1 MAKEKSVTELKDE
14 KKQLSARSKA
24 IIDKAK
30 GEKRQLNAEESEELG
45 ANQCRMAEINLEIEE
60 REDENRQSKRQHQP
74 QGGKFS
80 LRRAIANMVDGN
92 QQNDTD
98 AAVIDAATTQHNMSG
113 AQMADKRSIVIPV
126 NMEKRAAFT
135 AATEAATGV
144 VIDEEQQEMLLPL
157 QSALVLSRAGARFM
171 TGLQGNIY
179 WPKFSGANVFWEAEN
194 AEAKD
199 GAGAFSKGELFKPL
213 RLTAYVDISKQ
224 LLVQENTS
232 VEAYIRQAIAVAIA
246 QKIEQTAFS
255 TETGVDNTPD
265 GMFGTL
271 DENVKGDMTWAQIVA
286 METNA
291 DVQNALF
298 GNLSYILHPAL
309 VGKAKTKVKD
319 SSGAGGF
326 IFTGNGDGQLNGYRA
341 LRTNNLPKE
350 LRGTPGDG
358 DEQPAVKGE
367 EYGIV
372 FGNWADY
379 FIGQWGGIELLV
391 DPYTQALKG
400 TVRLIT
406 NSYWNMGFIRKESF
420 CIASMK

>member
-1 MAKEKSVTELKDE
+1 MAKEKSITELKDE
-14 KKQLSARSKA
+14 KRQLATRSKTILEA
-24 IIDKAK
+24 AK
-30 GEKRQLNAEESEELG
+30 GEKRQLTAEENEELG
-45 ANQCRMAEINLEIEE
+45 ANQVRMAEINLEIEE
-60 REDENRQSKRQHQP
+60 HEDMNRRQGRQHQP

-92 QQNDTD
+92 RQNDVD
-98 AAVIDAATTQHNMSG
+98 AGVIDAATTLHNQSG
-113 AQMADKRSIVIPV
+113 AQMADKRSIVVPV
-126 NMEKRAAFT
+126 NMENRAAFT

-144 VIDEEQQEMLLPL
+144 IIDEEQQEMLLPL
-157 QSALVLSRAGARFM
+157 QSALVLARAGARFM

-179 WPKFSGANVFWEAEN
+179 WPEFSGANVFWEGEN

-199 GAGAFSKGELFKPL
+199 GAGNFSKGDLFKPL

-255 TETGVDNTPD
+255 ENTGIANTPD
-265 GMFGTL
+265 GMFHTL
-271 DENVKGDMTWAQIVA
+271 DTNIKGDMTWAQIVA

-291 DVQNALF
+291 DTQNALF
-298 GNLSYILHPAL
+298 GNLSYILHPSL
-309 VGKAKTKVKD
+309 IGKAKTKVKD
-319 SSGAGGF
+319 ASGAGGF
-326 IFTGNGDGQLNGYRA
+326 IFTGNGDGQLNGYKA

-350 LRGTPGDG
+350 LGEGS
-358 DEQPAVKGE
+358 DEF
-367 EYGIV
+367 GIV

-379 FIGQWGGIELLV
+379 FLGQWGGIELLV

-420 CIASMK
+420 SIASLK

>member
-1 MAKEKSVTELKDE
+1 MSKEKSITELKDE
-14 KKQLSARSKA
+14 KNQISARSKA
-24 IIDKAK
+24 IIEKAR
-30 GEKRQLNAEESEELG
+30 GEKRQLNAEENEQLG

-60 REDENRQSKRQHQP
+60 REDENRQKGRSHQP
-74 QGGKFS
+74 KGGRFS
-80 LRRAIANMVDGN
+80 LRRAISNMVDGN
-92 QQNDTD
+92 PQNDVE
-98 AAVIDAATTQHNMSG
+98 AEVIEAATTHHNTSG
-113 AQMADKRSIVIPV
+113 AQMADRRGIVVPV

-144 VIDEEQQEMLLPL
+144 IIDEEQQEMLLPL

-179 WPKFSGANVFWEAEN
+179 WPEFSGANVFWEAEN
-194 AEAKD
+194 ASAKD
-199 GAGAFSKGELFKPL
+199 GAGAFSKRNLFKPL

-224 LLVQENTS
+224 LLVQENAS

-255 TETGVDNTPD
+255 EKTGVENTPD

-271 DENVKGDMTWAQIVA
+271 DADIKGDMTWAQIVA

-291 DVQNALF
+291 DMQNALF

-319 SSGAGGF
+319 ASGAGGF

-341 LRTNNLPKE
+341 LRTNNLPKG
-350 LRGTPGDG
+350 LRGTPAAGEQEAIPGD
-358 DEQPAVKGE
+358 

-391 DPYTQALKG
+391 DPYTQALNG

>member
-1 MAKEKSVTELKDE
+1 MSKEKSITDLKDE
-14 KKQLSARSKA
+14 KKQLSSRSRT
-24 IIDKAK
+24 IIETAK
-30 GEKRQLNAEESEELG
+30 GEKRQMTSEENEELG

-60 REDENRQSKRQHQP
+60 REDSNRGKAKAHQP
-74 QGGKFS
+74 TDGKFS

-92 QQNDTD
+92 QQNEAD
-98 AAVIDAATTQHNMSG
+98 AGIIDAATTHHNMSG
-113 AQMADKRSIVIPV
+113 AQMADKRSIVVPV
-126 NMEKRAAFT
+126 NMESRAAFT
-135 AATEAATGV
+135 AASEAVTGV

-157 QSALVLSRAGARFM
+157 QSSLVLARAGARFM

-179 WPKFSGANVFWEAEN
+179 WPEFSGANVFWEGEN
-194 AEAKD
+194 ADAKD
-199 GAGAFSKGELFKPL
+199 GAGVFSKGDLFKPM

-224 LLVQENTS
+224 LLAQENTS

-246 QKIEQTAFS
+246 QKIEKTAFS
-255 TETGVDNTPD
+255 TTTGVANTPD
-265 GMFGTL
+265 GMFHTL
-271 DENVKGDMTWAQIVA
+271 DTTIKGNMTWEQIVA

-291 DVQNALF
+291 DTQDALY

-319 SSGAGGF
+319 ASGAGGF
-326 IFTGNGDGQLNGYRA
+326 IFTGNGDGQLNGYKA

-350 LRGTPGDG
+350 LGDAT
-358 DEQPAVKGE
+358 DEFGA
-367 EYGIV
+367 V
-372 FGNWADY
+372 FGNWSDY
-379 FIGQWGGIELLV
+379 FLGQWGGIELLV

-420 CIASMK
+420 TIASMK

>member
-1 MAKEKSVTELKDE
+1 MKEKSTTELKDE
-14 KKQLSARSKA
+14 KRQLTARSQS

-30 GEKRQLNAEESEELG
+30 GEKRMFTTEENEELG
-45 ANQCRMAEINLEIEE
+45 DIQCRMAEINLELSSKEE
-60 REDENRQSKRQHQP
+60 ENERRGTPHVSDKNSR
-74 QGGKFS
+74 FS
-80 LRRAIANMVDGN
+80 LRRAIANMVEGN
-92 QQNDTD
+92 QQND
-98 AAVIDAATTQHNMSG
+98 AEASVIDMATNHHNMSG
-113 AQMADKRSIVIPV
+113 AQMADKRGIIVPV
-126 NMEKRAAFT
+126 NVEKRAAFT

-144 VIDEEQQEMLLPL
+144 IIDEEQQEMLLPL
-157 QSALVLSRAGARFM
+157 QSSLVLSRAGARFM

-179 WPKFSGANVFWEAEN
+179 WPEFSGANVFWEAEN
-194 AEAKD
+194 AQAKD
-199 GAGAFSKGELFKPL
+199 GAGSFSKGELFKPL

-224 LLVQENTS
+224 LLVQENAS
-232 VEAYIRQAIAVAIA
+232 VEAYIRQAIAVAIS

-255 TETGVDNTPD
+255 DKTGVANTPD
-265 GMFGTL
+265 GMFAEL
-271 DENVKGDMTWAQIVA
+271 SEDVKGEMTWANIVA

-326 IFTGNGDGQLNGYRA
+326 IFTGNGDGQLNGYKA
-341 LRTNNLPKE
+341 LRTNNLPKA
-350 LRGTPGDG
+350 LRGTTEPEKAGD
-358 DEQPAVKGE
+358 

-372 FGNWADY
+372 FGNWSDY
-379 FIGQWGGIELLV
+379 FVGQWGGIELLV

>member
-1 MAKEKSVTELKDE
+1 MSKEKSITELKDE
-14 KKQLSARSKA
+14 KNQISARSKA
-24 IIDKAK
+24 IIEKAR
-30 GEKRQLNAEESEELG
+30 GEKRQLNAEENEQLG

-60 REDENRQSKRQHQP
+60 REDENRQKGRSHQP
-74 QGGKFS
+74 KGGRFS
-80 LRRAIANMVDGN
+80 LRRAISNMVDGN
-92 QQNDTD
+92 PQNDVE
-98 AAVIDAATTQHNMSG
+98 AEVIEAATTHHNTSG
-113 AQMADKRSIVIPV
+113 AQMADRRGIVVPV

-135 AATEAATGV
+135 AATEAATRV
-144 VIDEEQQEMLLPL
+144 IIDEEQQEMLLPL

-179 WPKFSGANVFWEAEN
+179 WPEFSGANVFWEAEN
-194 AEAKD
+194 ASAKD
-199 GAGAFSKGELFKPL
+199 GAGAFSKRNLFKPL

-224 LLVQENTS
+224 LLVQENAS

-255 TETGVDNTPD
+255 EKTGVENTPD

-271 DENVKGDMTWAQIVA
+271 DADIKGDMTWAQIVA

-291 DVQNALF
+291 DMQNALF

-319 SSGAGGF
+319 ASGAGGF

-341 LRTNNLPKE
+341 LRTNNLPKG
-350 LRGTPGDG
+350 LRGTPVAGGQEAIPGD
-358 DEQPAVKGE
+358 

-391 DPYTQALKG
+391 DPYTQALNG

>member
-1 MAKEKSVTELKDE
+1 MAKEKSITELKDE
-14 KKQLSARSKA
+14 KKQLSTRSKA
-24 IIDKAK
+24 IIDAAK
-30 GEKRQLNAEESEELG
+30 GEKRQFTAEENEELG
-45 ANQCRMAEINLEIEE
+45 AAQTRMAEINLEIEE
-60 REDENRQSKRQHQP
+60 RSAANRQPGRQHQP
-74 QGGKFS
+74 QGKFS

-92 QQNDTD
+92 QQNDADASIID
-98 AAVIDAATTQHNMSG
+98 AAVTHHNMSG
-113 AQMADKRSIVIPV
+113 AQMADKRSIVVPV
-126 NMEKRAAFT
+126 NLENRAAFT

-157 QSALVLSRAGARFM
+157 ESALVLARAGARFM

-179 WPKFSGANVFWEAEN
+179 WPKFSGANVFWEGEN

-199 GAGAFSKGELFKPL
+199 GAGAFSKGDLFKPL

-255 TETGVDNTPD
+255 KETGVANTPD
-265 GMFGTL
+265 GMFHTL
-271 DENVKGDMTWAQIVA
+271 DANIKGAMTWEQIVA
-286 METNA
+286 METKA
-291 DVQNALF
+291 DTQDALF
-298 GNLSYILHPAL
+298 GSLSYILHPSL

-319 SSGAGGF
+319 ASGAGGF

-341 LRTNNLPKE
+341 LRTNNLPSGLGE
-350 LRGTPGDG
+350 GS
-358 DEQPAVKGE
+358 DEF
-367 EYGIV
+367 GIA
-372 FGNWADY
+372 FGNWANY
-379 FIGQWGGIELLV
+379 FLGQWGGIELLV

-420 CIASMK
+420 SIASMK

>member
-1 MAKEKSVTELKDE
+1 MSKEKSITELKDE
-14 KKQLSARSKA
+14 KNQISARSKA
-24 IIDKAK
+24 IIEKAR
-30 GEKRQLNAEESEELG
+30 GEKRQLNAEENEQLG

-60 REDENRQSKRQHQP
+60 REDENRQKGRSHQP
-74 QGGKFS
+74 QGGRFS
-80 LRRAIANMVDGN
+80 LRRAISNMVDGN
-92 QQNDTD
+92 PQNDVE
-98 AAVIDAATTQHNMSG
+98 AEVIEAATTHHNTSG
-113 AQMADKRSIVIPV
+113 AQMADRRGIVVPV
-126 NMEKRAAFT
+126 NVERRAAFT
-135 AATEAATGV
+135 AATEV
-144 VIDEEQQEMLLPL
+144 IIDEEQQEMLLPL

-179 WPKFSGANVFWEAEN
+179 WPEFSGANVFWEAEN
-194 AEAKD
+194 DNAKD
-199 GAGAFSKGELFKPL
+199 GAGVFSKGGLFKPL

-224 LLVQENTS
+224 LLVQENAS

-255 TETGVDNTPD
+255 KGISEANTPD

-271 DENVKGDMTWAQIVA
+271 DSTIKGDMTWAQIVA

-319 SSGAGGF
+319 VSGAGGF

-341 LRTNNLPKE
+341 LRTNNLPK
-350 LRGTPGDG
+350 GFGDG
-358 DEQPAVKGE
+358 AD

-406 NSYWNMGFIRKESF
+406 NSYWNMGFIRKKSF

>member
-1 MAKEKSVTELKDE
+1 MAKEKSITELKDE
-14 KKQLSARSKA
+14 KKQLSTRSKA
-24 IIDKAK
+24 IIDAAK
-30 GEKRQLNAEESEELG
+30 GEKRQFTAEENEELG
-45 ANQCRMAEINLEIEE
+45 AAQTRMAEINLEIEE
-60 REDENRQSKRQHQP
+60 RSAANRQPGRQHQP
-74 QGGKFS
+74 QGKFS

-92 QQNDTD
+92 QQNDADASIID
-98 AAVIDAATTQHNMSG
+98 AAVTHHNMSG
-113 AQMADKRSIVIPV
+113 AQMADKRSIVVPV
-126 NMEKRAAFT
+126 NLENRAAFT

-157 QSALVLSRAGARFM
+157 ESALVLARAGARFM

-179 WPKFSGANVFWEAEN
+179 WPKFSGANVFWEGEN

-199 GAGAFSKGELFKPL
+199 GAGAFSKGDLFKPL

-224 LLVQENTS
+224 LLAQENTS

-255 TETGVDNTPD
+255 KETGVANTPD
-265 GMFGTL
+265 GMFHTL
-271 DENVKGDMTWAQIVA
+271 DANIKGAMTWEQIVA
-286 METNA
+286 METKA
-291 DVQNALF
+291 DTQDALF
-298 GNLSYILHPAL
+298 GNLSYILHPSL

-319 SSGAGGF
+319 ASGAGGF

-341 LRTNNLPKE
+341 LRTNNLPSGLGE
-350 LRGTPGDG
+350 GS
-358 DEQPAVKGE
+358 DEF
-367 EYGIV
+367 GIA
-372 FGNWADY
+372 FGNWANY
-379 FIGQWGGIELLV
+379 FLGQWGGIELLV

-420 CIASMK
+420 SIASMK

>member
-1 MAKEKSVTELKDE
+1 MSKEKSITDLKDE
-14 KKQLSARSKA
+14 KKQLSSRSRT
-24 IIDKAK
+24 IIETAK
-30 GEKRQLNAEESEELG
+30 GEKRQMTSEENEELG

-60 REDENRQSKRQHQP
+60 REDSNRGKAKAHQP
-74 QGGKFS
+74 TDGKFS

-92 QQNDTD
+92 QQNAAD
-98 AAVIDAATTQHNMSG
+98 AGIIDAATTHHNMSG
-113 AQMADKRSIVIPV
+113 AQMADKRSIVVPV
-126 NMEKRAAFT
+126 NMESRAAFT
-135 AATEAATGV
+135 AANEAVTGV

-157 QSALVLSRAGARFM
+157 QSSLVLARAGARFM

-179 WPKFSGANVFWEAEN
+179 WPEFSGANVFWEGEN
-194 AEAKD
+194 ADAKD
-199 GAGAFSKGELFKPL
+199 GAGVFSKGDLFKPM

-224 LLVQENTS
+224 LLAQENTS

-246 QKIEQTAFS
+246 QKIEKTAFS
-255 TETGVDNTPD
+255 TTTGVANTPD
-265 GMFGTL
+265 GMFHTL
-271 DENVKGDMTWAQIVA
+271 DATIKGNMTWEQIVA

-291 DVQNALF
+291 DTQDALY

-319 SSGAGGF
+319 ASGAGGF
-326 IFTGNGDGQLNGYRA
+326 IFTGNGDGQLNGYKA

-350 LRGTPGDG
+350 LGEGT
-358 DEQPAVKGE
+358 DEFGA
-367 EYGIV
+367 V
-372 FGNWADY
+372 FGNWSDY
-379 FIGQWGGIELLV
+379 FLGQWGGIELLV

-420 CIASMK
+420 TIASMK

>member
-1 MAKEKSVTELKDE
+1 MSKEKSITELKDE
-14 KKQLSARSKA
+14 KNQISARSKA
-24 IIDKAK
+24 IIEKAR
-30 GEKRQLNAEESEELG
+30 GEKRQLNAEENEQLG

-60 REDENRQSKRQHQP
+60 REDENRQKGRSHQP
-74 QGGKFS
+74 KGGRFS
-80 LRRAIANMVDGN
+80 LRRAISNMVDGN
-92 QQNDTD
+92 PQNDVE
-98 AAVIDAATTQHNMSG
+98 AEVIEAATTHHNTSG
-113 AQMADKRSIVIPV
+113 AQMADRRGIVVPV
-126 NMEKRAAFT
+126 NVERRAAFT

-179 WPKFSGANVFWEAEN
+179 WPEFSGANVFWEAEN
-194 AEAKD
+194 ASAKD
-199 GAGAFSKGELFKPL
+199 GAGAFSKGDLFKPL

-224 LLVQENTS
+224 LLVQENAS

-255 TETGVDNTPD
+255 KETSVANTPD

-271 DENVKGDMTWAQIVA
+271 DSTIKGDMTWAQIVA

-319 SSGAGGF
+319 ASGAGGF

-341 LRTNNLPKE
+341 LRTNNLPKG
-350 LRGTPGDG
+350 LRGTPAAGEQEAIPGD
-358 DEQPAVKGE
+358 

>member
-1 MAKEKSVTELKDE
+1 MSKEKSITELKDE
-14 KKQLSARSKA
+14 KNQISARSKA
-24 IIDKAK
+24 IIEKAR
-30 GEKRQLNAEESEELG
+30 GEKRQLNAEENEQLG

-60 REDENRQSKRQHQP
+60 REDENRQKGRSHQP
-74 QGGKFS
+74 KGGRFS
-80 LRRAIANMVDGN
+80 LRRAISNMVDGN
-92 QQNDTD
+92 PQNDVE
-98 AAVIDAATTQHNMSG
+98 AEVIEAATTHHNTSG
-113 AQMADKRSIVIPV
+113 AQMADRRGIVVPV

-135 AATEAATGV
+135 AAAGAATGV
-144 VIDEEQQEMLLPL
+144 IIDEEQQEMLLPL

-179 WPKFSGANVFWEAEN
+179 WPEFSGANVFWEAEN
-194 AEAKD
+194 ASAKD
-199 GAGAFSKGELFKPL
+199 GAGAFSKKNLFKPL

-224 LLVQENTS
+224 LLVQENAS

-255 TETGVDNTPD
+255 EKTGIENTPD

-271 DENVKGDMTWAQIVA
+271 DADIKGDMTWAQIVA

-291 DVQNALF
+291 DMQNALF

-319 SSGAGGF
+319 ASGAGGF

-341 LRTNNLPKE
+341 LRTNNLPKG
-350 LRGTPGDG
+350 LRGTPAAGKQEAIPGD
-358 DEQPAVKGE
+358 

-391 DPYTQALKG
+391 DPYTQALNG

>member
-1 MAKEKSVTELKDE
+1 MAKEKSITELKDE
-14 KKQLSARSKA
+14 KKQLSTRSKE
-24 IIDKAK
+24 IISVAK
-30 GEKRQLNAEESEELG
+30 GEKRQFTAEENEELG
-45 ANQCRMAEINLEIEE
+45 AAQTRMAEINLEIEE
-60 REDENRQSKRQHQP
+60 RSEANRQPGRQHQP

-92 QQNDTD
+92 GQNDAD
-98 AAVIDAATTQHNMSG
+98 AGVIDAATTHHNMSG
-113 AQMADKRSIVIPV
+113 AQMADKRSIVVPV
-126 NMEKRAAFT
+126 NLENRAAFT

-157 QSALVLSRAGARFM
+157 QSSLVLARAGARFM

-179 WPKFSGANVFWEAEN
+179 WPEFSGANVFWEDEN

-199 GAGAFSKGELFKPL
+199 GAGEFSKGETYKPL

-255 TETGVDNTPD
+255 KNKGVANTPD
-265 GMFGTL
+265 GMFHTL
-271 DENVKGDMTWAQIVA
+271 DANIKGAMTWEQIVA
-286 METNA
+286 METKA
-291 DVQNALF
+291 DTQDALF

-319 SSGAGGF
+319 ASGAGGF

-341 LRTNNLPKE
+341 LRTNNLPSGLGE
-350 LRGTPGDG
+350 GS
-358 DEQPAVKGE
+358 DEF
-367 EYGIV
+367 GIA
-372 FGNWADY
+372 FGNWANY
-379 FIGQWGGIELLV
+379 FLGQWGGIELLV
-391 DPYTQALKG
+391 DPYTQALMG

-406 NSYWNMGFIRKESF
+406 NSYWNMGFIRKKSF
-420 CIASMK
+420 SIASMK

>member
-1 MAKEKSVTELKDE
+1 MAKEKSITELKDE
-14 KKQLSARSKA
+14 KKQLSSRSKE
-24 IIDKAK
+24 IISAAK
-30 GEKRQLNAEESEELG
+30 GEKRQFTAEENEELG
-45 ANQCRMAEINLEIEE
+45 AAQARMAEINLEIEE
-60 REDENRQSKRQHQP
+60 REEENRQQGRKHQP
-74 QGGKFS
+74 QSGKFS

-92 QQNDTD
+92 QQNDVD
-98 AAVIDAATTQHNMSG
+98 AGVIDAATAQHNMSG
-113 AQMADKRSIVIPV
+113 AQTADKRSIVVPV
-126 NMEKRAAFT
+126 SMENRAAFT

-157 QSALVLSRAGARFM
+157 QSSLVLARAGARFM

-179 WPKFSGANVFWEAEN
+179 WPKFSGANVFWEGEN
-194 AEAKD
+194 SEAKD
-199 GAGAFSKGELFKPL
+199 GAGKFEKDDLFKPL

-224 LLVQENTS
+224 LLVQENLS

-255 TETGVDNTPD
+255 KNTGVANTPD
-265 GMFGTL
+265 GMFHTL
-271 DENVKGDMTWAQIVA
+271 DANVKGEMTWGQIVA

-291 DVQNALF
+291 DTKNALF
-298 GNLSYILHPAL
+298 GNLSYILHPSL
-309 VGKAKTKVKD
+309 IGKAKTKVKD
-319 SSGAGGF
+319 ASGAGGF

-350 LRGTPGDG
+350 LGDTS
-358 DEQPAVKGE
+358 DEF
-367 EYGIV
+367 GII

-379 FIGQWGGIELLV
+379 FLGQWGGIELLV

>member
-1 MAKEKSVTELKDE
+1 MAKEKSITELKDE
-14 KKQLSARSKA
+14 KKQLSTRSKA
-24 IIDKAK
+24 IIDAAK
-30 GEKRQLNAEESEELG
+30 GEKRQFTAEENEELG
-45 ANQCRMAEINLEIEE
+45 AAQTRMAEINLEIEE
-60 REDENRQSKRQHQP
+60 RSEANRQQGRQHQP
-74 QGGKFS
+74 QGKFS

-92 QQNDTD
+92 GQNDMDASIID
-98 AAVIDAATTQHNMSG
+98 AAVTHHNMSG
-113 AQMADKRSIVIPV
+113 AQMADKRSIVVPV
-126 NMEKRAAFT
+126 NLENRAAFT

-157 QSALVLSRAGARFM
+157 ESALVLARAGARFM

-179 WPKFSGANVFWEAEN
+179 WPKFSGANVFWEGEN

-199 GAGAFSKGELFKPL
+199 GAGAFSKGDLFKPL

-224 LLVQENTS
+224 LLAQENTS

-255 TETGVDNTPD
+255 KETGVANTPD
-265 GMFGTL
+265 GMFHTL
-271 DENVKGDMTWAQIVA
+271 DANIKGAMTWEQIVA
-286 METNA
+286 METKA
-291 DVQNALF
+291 DTQDALF
-298 GNLSYILHPAL
+298 GNLSYILHPSL

-319 SSGAGGF
+319 ASGAGGF

-341 LRTNNLPKE
+341 LRTNNLPSGLGE
-350 LRGTPGDG
+350 GS
-358 DEQPAVKGE
+358 DEF
-367 EYGIV
+367 GIA
-372 FGNWADY
+372 FGNWANY
-379 FIGQWGGIELLV
+379 FLGQWGGIELLV

-420 CIASMK
+420 SIASMK

>member
-1 MAKEKSVTELKDE
+1 MSKEKSITELKDE
-14 KKQLSARSKA
+14 KNQLIARSKG
-24 IIDKAK
+24 IIAKAK
-30 GEKRQLNAEESEELG
+30 GEKRQLNAEENEEIG

-60 REDENRQSKRQHQP
+60 RTAENQQTGRSHAPK
-74 QGGKFS
+74 GGKFS

-92 QQNDTD
+92 QQNDAE
-98 AAVIDAATTQHNMSG
+98 AAVIEAATAHHNTSG
-113 AQMADKRSIVIPV
+113 AQMADRRGIVVPV

-144 VIDEEQQEMLLPL
+144 IIDEEQQEMLLPL

-179 WPKFSGANVFWEAEN
+179 WPEFSGANVFWEAEN
-194 AEAKD
+194 ASAKD
-199 GAGAFSKGELFKPL
+199 GAGAFSKGDLFKPL

-255 TETGVDNTPD
+255 EKTGVANTPD

-271 DENVKGDMTWAQIVA
+271 DANIKGDMTWAQIVA

-319 SSGAGGF
+319 ASGAGGF

-341 LRTNNLPKE
+341 LRTNNLPKG
-350 LRGTPGDG
+350 LRGTPAEEEQEAVPGD
-358 DEQPAVKGE
+358 

>member
-1 MAKEKSVTELKDE
+1 MSKEKSITELKDE
-14 KKQLSARSKA
+14 KNQISARSKA
-24 IIDKAK
+24 IIEKAR
-30 GEKRQLNAEESEELG
+30 GEKRQLNAEENEQLG

-60 REDENRQSKRQHQP
+60 REDENRQKGRSHQP
-74 QGGKFS
+74 KGGRFS
-80 LRRAIANMVDGN
+80 LRRAISNMVDGN
-92 QQNDTD
+92 PQNDVE
-98 AAVIDAATTQHNMSG
+98 AEVIEAATTHHNTSG
-113 AQMADKRSIVIPV
+113 AQMADRRGIVVPV

-144 VIDEEQQEMLLPL
+144 IIDEEQQEMLLPL

-179 WPKFSGANVFWEAEN
+179 WPEFSGANVFWEAEN
-194 AEAKD
+194 ASAKD
-199 GAGAFSKGELFKPL
+199 GAGAFSKRNLFKPL

-224 LLVQENTS
+224 LLVQENAS

-255 TETGVDNTPD
+255 EKTGVENTPD

-271 DENVKGDMTWAQIVA
+271 DADIKGDMTWAQIVA

-291 DVQNALF
+291 DMQNALF

-319 SSGAGGF
+319 ASGAGGF

-341 LRTNNLPKE
+341 LRTNNLPKG
-350 LRGTPGDG
+350 LRGTPAAGEQKAIPGD
-358 DEQPAVKGE
+358 

-391 DPYTQALKG
+391 DPYTQALNG

>member
-1 MAKEKSVTELKDE
+1 MSKEKSITELKDE
-14 KKQLSARSKA
+14 KNQISARSKA
-24 IIDKAK
+24 IIEKAR
-30 GEKRQLNAEESEELG
+30 GEKRQLNAEENEQLG

-60 REDENRQSKRQHQP
+60 REDENRQKGRSHQP
-74 QGGKFS
+74 KGGRFS
-80 LRRAIANMVDGN
+80 LRRAISNMVDGN
-92 QQNDTD
+92 PQNDVE
-98 AAVIDAATTQHNMSG
+98 AEVIEAATTHHNTSG
-113 AQMADKRSIVIPV
+113 AQMADRRGIVVPV

-144 VIDEEQQEMLLPL
+144 IIDEEQQEMLLPL

-179 WPKFSGANVFWEAEN
+179 WPEFSGANVFWEAEN
-194 AEAKD
+194 ASAKD
-199 GAGAFSKGELFKPL
+199 GAGAFSKRDLFKPL

-224 LLVQENTS
+224 LLVQENAS

-255 TETGVDNTPD
+255 EKTGVENTPD

-271 DENVKGDMTWAQIVA
+271 DADIKGDMTWAQIVA

-319 SSGAGGF
+319 ASGAGGF

-341 LRTNNLPKE
+341 LRTNNLPKG
-350 LRGTPGDG
+350 LRGTPAAGEQEAIPGD
-358 DEQPAVKGE
+358 

-391 DPYTQALKG
+391 DPYTQALNG

>member
-1 MAKEKSVTELKDE
+1 MAKEKSITELKDE
-14 KKQLSARSKA
+14 KKQLSTRSKA
-24 IIDKAK
+24 IIDAAK
-30 GEKRQLNAEESEELG
+30 GEKRQFTAEENEELG
-45 ANQCRMAEINLEIEE
+45 AAQTRMAEINLEIEE
-60 REDENRQSKRQHQP
+60 RSEANRQQGRQHQP
-74 QGGKFS
+74 QGKFS

-92 QQNDTD
+92 QQNDADASIID
-98 AAVIDAATTQHNMSG
+98 AAVTHHNMSG
-113 AQMADKRSIVIPV
+113 AQMADKRSIVVPV
-126 NMEKRAAFT
+126 NLENRAAFT

-157 QSALVLSRAGARFM
+157 ESALVLARAGARFM

-179 WPKFSGANVFWEAEN
+179 WPKFSGANVFWEGEN

-199 GAGAFSKGELFKPL
+199 GAGAFSKGDLFKPL

-224 LLVQENTS
+224 LLAQENTS

-255 TETGVDNTPD
+255 KETGVANTPD
-265 GMFGTL
+265 GMFHTL
-271 DENVKGDMTWAQIVA
+271 DANIKGAMTWEQIVA
-286 METNA
+286 METKA
-291 DVQNALF
+291 DTQDALF
-298 GNLSYILHPAL
+298 GNLSYILHPSL

-319 SSGAGGF
+319 ASGAGGF

-341 LRTNNLPKE
+341 LRTNNLPSGLGE
-350 LRGTPGDG
+350 GS
-358 DEQPAVKGE
+358 DEF
-367 EYGIV
+367 GIA
-372 FGNWADY
+372 FGNWANY
-379 FIGQWGGIELLV
+379 FLGQWGGIEVLV

-420 CIASMK
+420 SIASMK

>member
-1 MAKEKSVTELKDE
+1 MPKGKSTTELKDE
-14 KKQLSARSKA
+14 KKQLSIRSKA
-24 IIDKAK
+24 IIEKAK
-30 GEKRQLNAEESEELG
+30 GEKRQLSAEENEQLG

-60 REDENRQSKRQHQP
+60 IETENRQHGKPHQP
-74 QGGKFS
+74 QGGSFS

-92 QQNDTD
+92 QQNDAD
-98 AAVIDAATTQHNMSG
+98 AVVIDAATQRHNMSG
-113 AQMADKRSIVIPV
+113 AQMADKRSIVVPV
-126 NMEKRAAFT
+126 SMEKRAAFT

-157 QSALVLSRAGARFM
+157 QSALVLARAGARFM

-199 GAGAFSKGELFKPL
+199 GAGTFSKGELFKPL

-232 VEAYIRQAIAVAIA
+232 VEAYIRQAITTAIA
-246 QKIEQTAFS
+246 QKIEQTAFG
-255 TETGVDNTPD
+255 TKTGVADTPD
-265 GMFGTL
+265 GMFGAL
-271 DENVKGDMTWAQIVA
+271 DATIKGDMSWAQIVA

-291 DVQNALF
+291 DAQNALY
-298 GNLSYILHPAL
+298 GNLSYILHPTL
-309 VGKAKTKVKD
+309 IGKAKTKVKD
-319 SSGAGGF
+319 ASGAGGF

-341 LRTNNLPKE
+341 LRTNNLPKGLGE
-350 LRGTPGDG
+350 GTD
-358 DEQPAVKGE
+358 

-372 FGNWADY
+372 FGDWNNY
-379 FIGQWGGIELLV
+379 FVGQWGGIELLV

>member
-1 MAKEKSVTELKDE
+1 MSKEKSITELKDE
-14 KKQLSARSKA
+14 KNQISARSKA
-24 IIDKAK
+24 IIEKAR
-30 GEKRQLNAEESEELG
+30 GEKRQLNAEENEQLG

-60 REDENRQSKRQHQP
+60 REDENRQKGRSHQP
-74 QGGKFS
+74 KGGRFS
-80 LRRAIANMVDGN
+80 LRRAISNMVDGN
-92 QQNDTD
+92 PQNDVE
-98 AAVIDAATTQHNMSG
+98 AEVIEAATTHHNTSG
-113 AQMADKRSIVIPV
+113 AQMADRRGIVVPV

-144 VIDEEQQEMLLPL
+144 IIDEEQQEMLLPL

-179 WPKFSGANVFWEAEN
+179 WPEFSGANVFWEAEN
-194 AEAKD
+194 ASAKD
-199 GAGAFSKGELFKPL
+199 GAGAFSKRNLFKPL

-224 LLVQENTS
+224 LLVQENAS

-255 TETGVDNTPD
+255 EKTGVENTPD

-271 DENVKGDMTWAQIVA
+271 DADIKGDMTWAQIVA

-319 SSGAGGF
+319 ASGAGGF

-341 LRTNNLPKE
+341 LRTNNLPKG
-350 LRGTPGDG
+350 LRGTPAAGEQEDIPGD
-358 DEQPAVKGE
+358 

-391 DPYTQALKG
+391 DPYTQALNG